1 MQRNGKLTRQTSIYL
16 VGAICLT
23 EAEMYTMESQE
34 QILGQNTHIWY
45 LYSKDVK
52 EAMDID
58 KENGNT

>member
-1 MQRNGKLTRQTSIYL
+1 
-16 VGAICLT
+16 
-23 EAEMYTMESQE
+23 MYTMESQE